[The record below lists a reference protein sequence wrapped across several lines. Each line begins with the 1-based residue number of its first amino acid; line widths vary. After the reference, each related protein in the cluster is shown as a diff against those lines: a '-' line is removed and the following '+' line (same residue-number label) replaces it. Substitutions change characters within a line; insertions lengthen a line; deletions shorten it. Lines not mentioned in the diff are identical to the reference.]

1 MIVARNFIRE
11 LIKEKRHFYYEGNVF
26 QGNKIFVVYS
36 VVKWVVAEAKSGKF
50 DSAQVKNYL
59 NAVSA
64 YLSGEIE
71 LFWENGVLYVKKLKE
86 KNIKKGK

>member
-1 MIVARNFIRE
+1 MIEATNFIRE
-11 LIKEKRHFYYEGNVF
+11 RIKEGKHFYYKDNVF
-26 QGNKIFVVYS
+26 QGGKIFVVYS

-50 DSAQVKNYL
+50 DESQVKNYL

-71 LFWENGVLYVKKLKE
+71 LFWENGVLYVRKLKE
-86 KNIKKGK
+86 KT